1 MNFAAHKNQMRELFA
16 SLQQTAESGEL
27 PTVND
32 VNSFLH
38 LSEKMAMHADD
49 SWHSEAEDF
58 LHLTRQL
65 LMVVKKQNFQETVL
79 LIDALHDAQTFC
91 HKSFRVES

>member
-1 MNFAAHKNQMRELFA
+1 MRELFA